1 MLNSTS
7 YTHGAIQY
15 DDLLRDFKEHT
26 ERLKITTARLRQDI
40 EATRTLAI
48 KENEEFPVIE
58 REKNG
63 MYTRQL
69 DRHECTAHILIEKKI
84 QLQQSIAKMRHNI
97 AQNQQDLEA
106 VRQALAPKE
115 LEKREMIQERA
126 QQVELLVEKKNQLY
140 NRIRQKQQEQ
150 NKVIK
155 TETDNAL
162 LTELELQT
170 FRHALQL
177 EIVNTYEAL
186 RFEFKCISKQAP
198 EKIYHVA
205 LTITD
210 TDVYTVIE
218 CQPDS
223 VLPRVLKE
231 LDVLNQDRE
240 LFNFIKK
247 LRKIFQQSANA

>member
-15 DDLLRDFKEHT
+15 KDLLRDFQEHM
-26 ERLKITTARLRQDI
+26 ERLKLTTLRLQQGI

-48 KENEEFPVIE
+48 KNNEVFPEMEE
-58 REKNG
+58 RRN
-63 MYTRQL
+63 
-69 DRHECTAHILIEKKI
+69 EKKVK
-84 QLQQSIAKMRHNI
+84 LQQSIAKMRHNI
-97 AQNQQDLEA
+97 AQYQQDLEA
-106 VRQALAPKE
+106 IRQELAPKE
-115 LEKREMIQERA
+115 LQRSERTHERIQQLESM
-126 QQVELLVEKKNQLY
+126 VEKKNQLH
-140 NRIRQKQQEQ
+140 NRIRQKGEEHTE
-150 NKVIK
+150 VIK
-155 TETDNAL
+155 AETSNAL

-170 FRHALQL
+170 FRRALQL
-177 EIVNTYEAL
+177 EIVNTNEAL
-186 RFEFKCISKQAP
+186 RFEFKCISKQVP

-223 VLPRVLKE
+223 VLPKVLRE

-247 LRKIFQQSANA
+247 LRQIFRQSANA